1 MPYLTYTVSMAFL
14 EDSVDPLDLS
24 AVQLARLMRTGRLDP
39 VAHTERVL
47 ERARSR
53 GAAVGAFT
61 HLSLIHI

>member
-1 MPYLTYTVSMAFL
+1 MEFL
-14 EDSVDPLDLS
+14 EENVDPLDLS
-24 AVQLARLMRTGRLDP
+24 AVQLARRMRTGRLDP

-61 HLSLIHI
+61 HIAEEF